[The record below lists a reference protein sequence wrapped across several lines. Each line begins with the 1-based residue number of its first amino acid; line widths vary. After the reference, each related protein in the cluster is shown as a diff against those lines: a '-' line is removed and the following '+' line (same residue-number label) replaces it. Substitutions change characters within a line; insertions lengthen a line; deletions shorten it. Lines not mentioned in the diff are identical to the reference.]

1 MIKVSVLSFA
11 WKGIEGAGVPGGC
24 SSPPKRPTKASAP
37 SGGGPVVWERER
49 QTETQHEEVQQ
60 AECQRRLCID
70 SVKKTHPR
78 GLRVGRFSKKKK
90 TWNFCFFFLSL
101 LFFTLDF
108 ISIFFIHGTLSM
120 AITTFDLNNRNNNNN
135 FDYIVQC
142 KLNIKLI
149 VLIKVECFFLKL
161 EDILTI
167 IYNNF
172 TNQESTTTFF

>member
-1 MIKVSVLSFA
+1 
-11 WKGIEGAGVPGGC
+11 
-24 SSPPKRPTKASAP
+24 
-37 SGGGPVVWERER
+37 
-49 QTETQHEEVQQ
+49 
-60 AECQRRLCID
+60 
-70 SVKKTHPR
+70 
-78 GLRVGRFSKKKK
+78 
-90 TWNFCFFFLSL
+90 
-101 LFFTLDF
+101 
-108 ISIFFIHGTLSM
+108 M
-120 AITTFDLNNRNNNNN
+120 AITTFDLNNNNN